1 MKKIFAAFCAL
12 VLMPSFSAQAW
23 IGGPF
28 SKNTY
33 FEENGDDGV
42 YEAVASTINGIGL
55 YRFAVGNE
63 FDGVN
68 PQGVNAS
75 VPAQDTAGPDEEV
88 ISNPSIASGNF
99 VIGALANQYT
109 CVWYYEGVQ
118 YFGFTLGT
126 VNSSLGQVVGLSDC
140 RDNRGQGVNSLSTSF
155 RARLSSSSEFIPS
168 SAFQGV
174 GKAVTSQ
181 GTRFR
186 FTVLGSRISN
196 RITYGL

>member
-33 FEENGDDGV
+33 FEENGDDGI

-68 PQGVNAS
+68 PQGVSTSLPSEQA
-75 VPAQDTAGPDEEV
+75 VTGGTIILV
-88 ISNPSIASGNF
+88 PSIGSGNV
-99 VIGALANQYT
+99 VIGALANQFT
-109 CVWYYEGVQ
+109 NVWYYEGIQ
-118 YFGFTLGT
+118 YFGYTLGT
-126 VNSSLGQVVGLSDC
+126 VNSVLDQVIGMSDA
-140 RDNRGQGVNSLSTSF
+140 RDNRGQGANSISSSF
-155 RARLSSSSEFIPS
+155 RANISDSSDLVPS
-168 SAFQGV
+168 TAFQGV

-181 GTRFR
+181 GKRFR
-186 FTVLGSRISN
+186 FTVLGSRVSN